1 MEHNRII
8 GVYDDEK
15 KLFASIDSI
24 QENGYEIADVIS
36 PFAIEEVFDK
46 LKLTTKI
53 NVAAFLY
60 ALFGGVIG
68 VFLFLYY
75 TAVLDYPLNIGG
87 KPSLSLTFV
96 VIIFVGTILVT
107 VLFTLLTFF
116 IRDKKGPGAKEHFQ
130 YPGITDD
137 TFLILIDKTPELSDK
152 DIKGINKLLTDG
164 GAIKVDE
171 K

>member
-1 MEHNRII
+1 MEYNRII

-87 KPSLSLTFV
+87 KPSLSLTFI

>member
-1 MEHNRII
+1 MDNKRII

-24 QENGYEIADVIS
+24 QEKGYEIADVIT
-36 PFAIEEVFDK
+36 PFALEEVFDK
-46 LKLTTKI
+46 LNLKSRI
-53 NVAAFLY
+53 NIAAFLY

-152 DIKGINKLLTDG
+152 DIKGINKLLTEG
-164 GAIKVDE
+164 GAIKIDE

>member
-1 MEHNRII
+1 MENTRII

-24 QENGYEIADVIS
+24 QEKGYEIADVIT
-36 PFAIEEVFDK
+36 PFAIEEIFEK
-46 LKLTTKI
+46 LNLKTNI
-53 NVAAFLY
+53 NIAAFLY

-75 TAVLDYPLNIGG
+75 TAVFDYPLNIGG
-87 KPSLSLTFV
+87 KPPLSLTFI
-96 VIIFVGTILVT
+96 VIIFVGTIFVT
-107 VLFTLLTFF
+107 VLLTLLTFF
-116 IRDKKGPGAKEHFQ
+116 IRDRKGPGAKEHFQ

-137 TFLILIDKTPELSDK
+137 KFLILIDKSPDLTDK
-152 DIKGINKLLTDG
+152 DVKGINKILSDG
-164 GAIKVDE
+164 GAIKIDE

>member
-36 PFAIEEVFDK
+36 PFAIEEVFEK

-96 VIIFVGTILVT
+96 VIMFVGTILVT

-137 TFLILIDKTPELSDK
+137 IFLILIDKTPELSDK
-152 DIKGINKLLTDG
+152 DIKGINKLLTNG

>member
-1 MEHNRII
+1 
-8 GVYDDEK
+8 
-15 KLFASIDSI
+15 
-24 QENGYEIADVIS
+24 
-36 PFAIEEVFDK
+36 
-46 LKLTTKI
+46 
-53 NVAAFLY
+53 
-60 ALFGGVIG
+60 
-68 VFLFLYY
+68 
-75 TAVLDYPLNIGG
+75 
-87 KPSLSLTFV
+87 
-96 VIIFVGTILVT
+96 VGTILVT

-152 DIKGINKLLTDG
+152 DIQGINKLLTDG